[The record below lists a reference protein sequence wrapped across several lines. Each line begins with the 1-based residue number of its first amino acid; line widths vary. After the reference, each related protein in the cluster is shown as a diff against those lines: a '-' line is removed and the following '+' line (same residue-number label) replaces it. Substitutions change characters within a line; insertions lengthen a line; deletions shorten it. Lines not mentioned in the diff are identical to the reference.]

1 MNNVLD
7 DYFKFKMP
15 LTREVFFRKTMV
27 LLVIQTLLAL
37 FMTYAMFVFKKP
49 WQFVLMLA
57 FIIGFEIPVLCS
69 YFVLSTRRIWN
80 LTGQLQKSLLI
91 NVVLFALSFMPPV
104 LIGVY
109 IFLILKSGE
118 YVGEQN

>member
-1 MNNVLD
+1 MNNVLED
-7 DYFKFKMP
+7 FFKLKMP
-15 LTREVFFRKTMV
+15 LTREVFFKQSIV
-27 LLVIQTLLAL
+27 LLIIQTLLAL
-37 FMTYAMFVFKKP
+37 FMTYAMFVFRKP
-49 WQFVLMLA
+49 WQFILILVLV
-57 FIIGFEIPVLCS
+57 IGFEIPVLSS

-80 LTGQLQKSLLI
+80 LTGELQKSLLI

-109 IFLILKSGE
+109 LFLILKSGE

>member
-1 MNNVLD
+1 MNNVLE

-15 LTREVFFRKTMV
+15 LTREVFFRQSIV
-27 LLVIQTLLAL
+27 LLIIQTILAL
-37 FMTYAMFVFKKP
+37 FMTYAMFVFRKP
-49 WQFVLMLA
+49 WQFILILA
-57 FIIGFEIPVLCS
+57 FVIGFEIPVLSS

-80 LTGQLQKSLLI
+80 LTGELQKSLWI
-91 NVVLFALSFMPPV
+91 NIVLFGLSFMPPV

-109 IFLILKSGE
+109 LFLILKSGE

>member
-1 MNNVLD
+1 MNNFLE
-7 DYFKFKMP
+7 DYFKFRTP
-15 LTREVFFRKTMV
+15 LTREVFFRQSMV
-27 LLVIQTLLAL
+27 LLIIQTLLAL

-57 FIIGFEIPVLCS
+57 FLIGFEIPVMCS

-80 LTGQLQKSLLI
+80 LIGELQKSLLI